1 MPPARGR
8 GKPLKIKDNSRPGRA
23 VDQRA
28 PDWRALFVT
37 RM

>member
-8 GKPLKIKDNSRPGRA
+8 GKPLKIKDNSRLGRA
-23 VDQRA
+23 VGKPA